1 MIYLATLELPQQQEG
16 KLKPYNPQD
25 WYWIV
30 GGDETKVF
38 SSAAGNYVQP
48 SNAAF
53 VEWSADGGTTPTRIA
68 SEAALGEVLAP
79 YSIRPVAATVLD
91 GYQDTQS
98 RKLTIEVVGKVLF
111 NLANEVR
118 ALKGQQALTAAQFRN
133 YVKGL
138 M

>member
-1 MIYLATLELPQQQEG
+1 MKTFDAT
-16 KLKPYNPQD
+16 Y

-30 GGDETKVF
+30 GGDETKLF
-38 SSAAGNYVQP
+38 SSASGNYVQP
-48 SNAAF
+48 SNATFQA
-53 VEWSADGGTTPTRIA
+53 WLTDGTVPTRIA
-68 SEAALGEVLAP
+68 SEAELGEVLAP
-79 YSIRPVAATVLD
+79 YSVRPVTAAVLD
-91 GYQDTQS
+91 GYQETQS

-118 ALKGQQALTAAQFRN
+118 ALKGQSTLTAAQFRN

>member
-1 MIYLATLELPQQQEG
+1 M
-16 KLKPYNPQD
+16 KPYNPTN

-38 SSAAGNYVQP
+38 SSASGNYVQP
-48 SNAAF
+48 NNPAYAA
-53 VEWSADGGTTPTRIA
+53 WRADGTTPTRIA
-68 SEAALGEVLAP
+68 SDAELGEVLAP
-79 YSIRPVAATVLD
+79 YSIRPAAAAVLD
-91 GYQDTQS
+91 GYQDVQA
-98 RKLTIEVVGKVLF
+98 RKLTIEVVAKVLF

-118 ALKGQQALTAAQFRN
+118 ALKGQQALTANQFRN

>member
-1 MIYLATLELPQQQEG
+1 M
-16 KLKPYNPQD
+16 KPFNPTD

-38 SSAAGNYVQP
+38 SSASGNYVQP
-48 SNAAF
+48 SDATYQA
-53 VEWSADGGTTPTRIA
+53 WLADGVPSRIA
-68 SEAALGEVLAP
+68 SEAELGEVLAP

-91 GYQDTQS
+91 GYQDTQA
-98 RKLTIEVVGKVLF
+98 RKLTIEVVAKVLF

-118 ALKGQQALTAAQFRN
+118 ALKGQPALTANQFRN

>member
-1 MIYLATLELPQQQEG
+1 MKAFDPT
-16 KLKPYNPQD
+16 N

-38 SSAAGNYVQP
+38 SSASGNYVQP
-48 SNAAF
+48 SATAY
-53 VEWSADGGTTPTRIA
+53 VEWQADGTTPTRIA
-68 SEAALGEVLAP
+68 SDAELGEVLAP
-79 YSIRPVAATVLD
+79 YSLRPVAAAVLD
-91 GYQDTQS
+91 SYQDNQA
-98 RKLTIEVVGKVLF
+98 RKLTIEVVAKVLF

-118 ALKGQQALTAAQFRN
+118 ALKGQPALTAAQLRN